1 MVEWIRGN
9 WRYTLRTDGL
19 MAEIQVDHIDGVEN
33 EVTSYPKSYFTII
46 ILSREFNEEENMDL
60 ELLKITGL
68 AKAALKKRGFNEFQF
83 QFASVDTGGL
93 NGSNEEPTP
102 Q

>member
-1 MVEWIRGN
+1 MVEWIRGK
-9 WRYTLRTDGL
+9 WHYTLRTDGL

-33 EVTSYPKSYFTII
+33 EVTSYPNSYFTII
-46 ILSREFNEEENMDL
+46 ILSREFNKDENMDL

-83 QFASVDTGGL
+83 HFESVDLESL
-93 NGSNEEPTP
+93 NGSNEEQTP
-102 Q
+102 

>member
-1 MVEWIRGN
+1 
-9 WRYTLRTDGL
+9 
-19 MAEIQVDHIDGVEN
+19 MAEIQVDHIVGFEH
-33 EVTSYPKSYFTII
+33 EVMPYPNGYFTII
-46 ILSREFNEEENMDL
+46 ILSREFNKDENMDL

-83 QFASVDTGGL
+83 HFESVDSESL

-102 Q
+102 

>member
-19 MAEIQVDHIDGVEN
+19 MAEIQLEHIDGVEN
-33 EVTSYPKSYFTII
+33 EVTSYPNGHFTII
-46 ILSREFNEEENMDL
+46 ILSREFNKDENMDL

-68 AKAALKKRGFNEFQF
+68 AKAALKKRGFNELEFHF
-83 QFASVDTGGL
+83 ESVSSESL
-93 NGSNEEPTP
+93 NGSSEEPTP
-102 Q
+102 

>member
-33 EVTSYPKSYFTII
+33 EVTSYPNSYFTII
-46 ILSREFNEEENMDL
+46 ILSREFNKDDNMDL

-68 AKAALKKRGFNEFQF
+68 AKAALKKRGFNELQF
-83 QFASVDTGGL
+83 HFESVDSESL
-93 NGSNEEPTP
+93 NGSSKEPTP
-102 Q
+102 